1 MADDGL
7 LLNFAVGDKPWA
19 PKTTAYTGGRWKDRL
34 TAKKALQYGQ
44 NKSNPDYKKENDS
57 RNDVRSGSNSEPR
70 PFKRQKTDTG
80 DYKPTHTTGRSGPRD
95 ASNAPRQRPK
105 EVISS
110 LFTYNPNSV
119 SVPLQEEDAADDQE
133 PVQPSNAP
141 LSSELDTFLSL
152 GLSPNVARHLL
163 EKMGIKAPTAIQA
176 KAVAQLVKDDSD
188 AFIQAETGSGKTLA
202 YLLPI
207 VQRLVTMSGTAR
219 KANGGTGGLTRDS
232 GLFAIILAPTR
243 ELSKQIS
250 TVLESLLGAAHWIV
264 AGTVIGGEKKQ
275 SEKARLRK
283 GLNILVATPGRLV
296 DHLEHTEVLDISK
309 VRWLVLDEG
318 DRLME
323 LGFEND
329 IQKIVSLMNLRMRK
343 LQTVEVPGL
352 PEKRTT
358 VLCSATI
365 KMDVE
370 RLGNITLKEAVSITA
385 EKPRDAEDAAQNGHA
400 FSAPAQLK
408 QSYAVVPAKLRLV
421 TLAAILRRA
430 FARKGSV
437 MKTIVFMSC
446 ADSVDFH
453 FEVLTRGGEKKITGS
468 EAKEARK
475 ANPELSELDKMNPIT
490 STARKEKER
499 ELSNY
504 EKKLAPGKIR
514 QGGSIDDACTEATS
528 PIISAKDNDVSIFR
542 MHGSLPQ
549 NIRTSTL
556 KAFTTNKNAS
566 VMVCTDVASR
576 GLDLPNVDFVIEYD
590 PAFSKDDHLHRIGR
604 TARAGREGRALIFLQ
619 PGSEEGY
626 VDILKEG
633 RRDAGHGLTRHD
645 AVELLKKGLSP
656 TSGTVSSGREW
667 EEKATDW
674 QLDVERWALEMPKH
688 LEQARRAYQSHIRA
702 YATHVS
708 TERSIFNIKTLH
720 LGHLAK
726 AFALRDKPGSI
737 KVPGL
742 RPGKEDGK
750 KSKDSRHKSNVKGAK
765 TSGAKSSAFDGDDAP
780 AQTDAEEAAKIMRI
794 KTKAMMG
801 GGASEFNLG

>member
-1 MADDGL
+1 MADDGM
-7 LLNFAVGDKPWA
+7 LLNFAVGDTPWQ
-19 PKTTAYTGGRWKDRL
+19 PKSAYKGGHWKDRL
-34 TAKKALQYGQ
+34 TAKKALQYAQ
-44 NKSNPDYKKENDS
+44 NKNNPDYKRENDAK
-57 RNDVRSGSNSEPR
+57 NDVRSGSNSEPR
-70 PFKRQKTDTG
+70 PFKRQRTDAE
-80 DYKPTHTTGRSGPRD
+80 YKPTHTTGRTGPRD
-95 ASNAPRQRPK
+95 GANAPRQRPK

-110 LFTYNPNSV
+110 LFTYNPTSTHV
-119 SVPLQEEDAADDQE
+119 AQEADAEAEEDAE

-141 LSSELDTFLSL
+141 LSSELDTFTSL

-207 VQRLVTMSGTAR
+207 VQRLVSMSDTAR
-219 KANGGTGGLTRDS
+219 KANGGAGGLTRDS

-296 DHLEHTEVLDISK
+296 DHLDHTERLDVSN
-309 VRWLVLDEG
+309 VRWLVMDEG

-323 LGFEND
+323 LGFEQD
-329 IQKIVSLMNLRMRK
+329 IQKIVSVLNLRMRK
-343 LQTVEVPGL
+343 VQEAKVPGL

-370 RLGNITLKEAVSITA
+370 RLGSITLKEAVSISA
-385 EKPRDAEDAAQNGHA
+385 EKPKDGQGSEQTEGA

-453 FEVLTRGGEKKITGS
+453 FEVLARGGEKKSNVVEKPEKSAELT
-468 EAKEARK
+468 ELEKN
-475 ANPELSELDKMNPIT
+475 NPSK
-490 STARKEKER
+490 RQEKKQMH
-499 ELSNY
+499 NH

-514 QGGSIDDACTEATS
+514 QGGTIDDTCTEATS
-528 PIISAKDNDVSIFR
+528 AIISAKDNEVTVFR

-549 NIRTSTL
+549 AVRTSTL
-556 KAFTTNKNAS
+556 KAFTNNKDAS
-566 VMVCTDVASR
+566 VMICTDVASR

-604 TARAGREGRALIFLQ
+604 TARAGRDGRALIFLQ
-619 PGSEEGY
+619 PGNEEGY
-626 VDILKEG
+626 VNILKDG
-633 RRDAGHGLTRHD
+633 RRDGGHGLTRHD
-645 AVELLKKGLSP
+645 ANELLKKGLSP

-674 QLDVERWALEMPKH
+674 QLDVERWALENPKH

-702 YATHVS
+702 YATHVAA
-708 TERSIFNIKTLH
+708 EREIFNIKTLH

-742 RPGKEDGK
+742 RPGKDDAK
-750 KSKDSRHKSNVKGAK
+750 RSKDSRKPHDKSNAK
-765 TSGAKSSAFDGDDAP
+765 TSGGKPSALDDDEVP
-780 AQTDAEEAAKIMRI
+780 QMTDAQEAAKKMR
-794 KTKAMMG
+794 KMTKAMM

>member
-1 MADDGL
+1 MADDGM
-7 LLNFAVGDKPWA
+7 LLNFAVGDQPWA
-19 PKTTAYTGGRWKDRL
+19 PKTTAYKGGRWKDRL

-44 NKSNPDYKKENDS
+44 NKNNPDYKKENDAK
-57 RNDVRSGSNSEPR
+57 NDVRSGSNSEPR
-70 PFKRQKTDTG
+70 PFKRQRTDG
-80 DYKPTHTTGRSGPRD
+80 GEYKPTHTTGRTGPRD
-95 ASNAPRQRPK
+95 STNAPRQRPK

-110 LFTYNPNSV
+110 LFTYNPTATTAPV
-119 SVPLQEEDAADDQE
+119 EEEEEAEDAE
-133 PVQPSNAP
+133 PIQPSNAP
-141 LSSELDTFLSL
+141 LSSELDTFTSL

-207 VQRLVTMSGTAR
+207 VQRLVTMSETAR

-296 DHLEHTEVLDISK
+296 DHLEHTERLDVSN

-343 LQTVEVPGL
+343 VQQNPIPGL

-370 RLGNITLKEAVSITA
+370 RLGNITLKEAVSISA
-385 EKPRDAEDAAQNGHA
+385 EKPRDAEDAEKNGHA

-421 TLAAILRRA
+421 TLAAILRRS

-453 FEVLTRGGEKKITGS
+453 FEVLTRE
-468 EAKEARK
+468 
-475 ANPELSELDKMNPIT
+475 
-490 STARKEKER
+490 KEK

-514 QGGSIDDACTEATS
+514 QGGSIDDACTEAIS
-528 PIISAKDNDVSIFR
+528 PIISGKDNDVSIFR

-556 KAFTTNKNAS
+556 KAFTNNKDAS
-566 VMVCTDVASR
+566 VMICTDVASR

-604 TARAGREGRALIFLQ
+604 TARAGRDGRALIFLQ
-619 PGSEEGY
+619 PGNEEGY
-626 VDILKEG
+626 VDILKED

-645 AVELLKKGLSP
+645 AVELLKKGLTP
-656 TSGTVSSGREW
+656 TTGTVSSGREW

-674 QLDVERWALEMPKH
+674 QLDVERWALENPKH

-702 YATHVS
+702 YATHVAA
-708 TERSIFNIKTLH
+708 EREIFNIKTLH

-742 RPGKEDGK
+742 RPGKDDAK
-750 KSKDSRHKSNVKGAK
+750 RSKDSRHKANVKGAK
-765 TSGAKSSAFDGDDAP
+765 SSGEKRSATDGDDGP
-780 AQTDAEEAAKIMRI
+780 QMTDAQEAARIMRA